1 MSDTTEEIRK
11 IQTQEK
17 LILRLITLTTEWN
30 EHEDVPKSQQYKCRA
45 IGEALHKLG
54 GMSMMVEAY
63 RDVHRLNRAATVVQA
78 YWDGIGDW
86 QW

>member
-1 MSDTTEEIRK
+1 MTDTTEDIRK
-11 IQTQEK
+11 IRDQEE
-17 LILRLITLTTEWN
+17 LTLRLIALTAEWN

-45 IGEALHKLG
+45 IGEALHELG
-54 GMSMMVEAY
+54 GMDMMVEAY